1 MMLTIVFIF
10 SLSAPAFGFDW
21 TGDRPRTLE
30 GTGICS
36 DNTLD
41 AQQTL
46 KYVSI
51 FNIHRGSYTSALVL
65 LNLLNELGKRDKRRG
80 LHGSNLNANTN

>member
-1 MMLTIVFIF
+1 MMLHIVLIF

-21 TGDRPRTLE
+21 TGDRPRNLE

-51 FNIHRGSYTSALVL
+51 FNIHVIIHAG
-65 LNLLNELGKRDKRRG
+65 
-80 LHGSNLNANTN
+80 